1 MKTITVRVNNRLIP
15 TEAVAACPVSFLL
28 NGAAAATAV
37 SKNTNATGRA
47 EFNATTLADGN
58 YVLTIQPAGA
68 TTAPVGPDTAA
79 GSTATRL
86 FRPLSVNVTIRS
98 GIATSVAVAN
108 ALNGTAAKSAD
119 GKVISVTLQ
128 PIWMK
133 SPATDARSGPIQMI
147 IIHHTASSTS
157 SSIQTFL
164 SEKSPHYMIDT
175 DGQIIKFVPESLAAQ
190 HAGKA
195 NWNGESL
202 VNGHSIGIEIVNT
215 DEPYSEAIMVSLLG
229 LLDRLTNKFT
239 TLDVWNIIGH
249 SDVGVIHGHLGRKS
263 GDPGSKFDWRR
274 LEARG
279 WGLIQSSTTF
289 DATKSYAGFFNT
301 VPAGGLQQGD
311 SDAAH
316 KFGGVVR
323 KDHAGKV
330 TMPGSPV
337 AELQRDLGF
346 IGYFVGPV
354 TGVYNDATFWA
365 VNMLQEH
372 FFAGGRSTS
381 SPTGKLNLETA
392 RIVKALTDQEFT
404 QLVDELEDEIEEVL
418 GFSL

>member
-1 MKTITVRVNNRLIP
+1 M
-15 TEAVAACPVSFLL
+15 AVP
-28 NGAAAATAV
+28 
-37 SKNTNATGRA
+37 
-47 EFNATTLADGN
+47 
-58 YVLTIQPAGA
+58 
-68 TTAPVGPDTAA
+68 
-79 GSTATRL
+79 
-86 FRPLSVNVTIRS
+86 
-98 GIATSVAVAN
+98 N
-108 ALNGTAAKSAD
+108 ALNGTAAKSGD
-119 GKVISVTLQ
+119 GKLISVTLQ

-215 DEPYSEAIMVSLLG
+215 AEPYSEAIMISLLG
-229 LLDRLTNKFT
+229 LLDRLTNKLT
-239 TLDVWNIIGH
+239 TVDVWNIIGH
-249 SDVGVIHGHLGRKS
+249 SDVGVISGHLGRKS

-301 VPAGGLQQGD
+301 VPGGGLQQGD

-330 TMPGSPV
+330 TMPGSPI
-337 AELQRDLGF
+337 AELQRDLAF

-381 SPTGKLNLETA
+381 TPTGKLNLETA

-404 QLVDELEDEIEEVL
+404 QMVDELEDEIEQVF